1 MDSTT
6 WLNHM
11 KRWLKSVLFS
21 LPIVSPVFCV
31 ALAHFFHTAPHLFA
45 MEGSSHK
52 WTFVFAKHQLRVSAN
67 IYKPTSNRETGVGS
81 PHVSASNTGDR
92 MMTDV
97 SESGLSL
104 LQYLPMSY
112 GDQCHMKEAQ
122 LGFKLKGRAQDLK
135 GGGLPLWQV
144 ACRPLFLHKPN
155 ISKPLHMH
163 VGHVPSWSTAGL
175 MDTKPG
181 TCDGG

>member
-1 MDSTT
+1 MTEPYET
-6 WLNHM
+6 LA
-11 KRWLKSVLFS
+11 K
-21 LPIVSPVFCV
+21 ICPVFSPNRVPCF
-31 ALAHFFHTAPHLFA
+31 LRGFGTFL
-45 MEGSSHK
+45 SH
-52 WTFVFAKHQLRVSAN
+52 S
-67 IYKPTSNRETGVGS
+67 PTSVCNGGLESQVNICVCEASTPGFSKHLQADKQQRNWCWFSPCVCVQYWRPDDDRCVGVWAES
-81 PHVSASNTGDR
+81 PSIF
-92 MMTDV
+92 TDV
-97 SESGLSL
+97 LWRSVPHERSPAWLQVERQGSGSE
-104 LQYLPMSY
+104 
-112 GDQCHMKEAQ
+112 
-122 LGFKLKGRAQDLK
+122 